1 MPASSSES
9 TQPLSTPTAIVI
21 HPTEGR
27 TLTAFGSTLQFKLE
41 GSHTRNS
48 LTLGLAITPPP
59 GSPLHVPGSS
69 TRGGPDQGASG
80 SAP

>member
-27 TLTAFGSTLQFKLE
+27 TLTPFGST
-41 GSHTRNS
+41 GTTPSRHWV
-48 LTLGLAITPPP
+48 LTLP
-59 GSPLHVPGSS
+59 SRFEEFY
-69 TRGGPDQGASG
+69 RG
-80 SAP
+80 

>member
-27 TLTAFGSTLQFKLE
+27 TPTAFGSTLQFKLE

-48 LTLGLAITPPP
+48 LTLGLAITPPGQGRRCMFLGPPP
-59 GSPLHVPGSS
+59 GA
-69 TRGGPDQGASG
+69 PDQGASG